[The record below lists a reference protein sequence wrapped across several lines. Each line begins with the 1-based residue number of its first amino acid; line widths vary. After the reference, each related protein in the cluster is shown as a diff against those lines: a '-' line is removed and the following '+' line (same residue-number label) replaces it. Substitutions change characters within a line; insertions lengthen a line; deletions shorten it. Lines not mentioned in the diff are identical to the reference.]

1 MNQYSDFAF
10 VYDDLMNEV
19 DYDNWVRY
27 IEDIIKSENVEV
39 KNILELAC
47 GTGNLTIPLTKK
59 NYDMLYSIDKS
70 YINNLKDSESY
81 RTELERLEKIEILY
95 KRFIYGLLCILIV
108 ILILIYKHNE
118 LYTQVFLYKQIV
130 DFLLP

>member
-1 MNQYSDFAF
+1 M
-10 VYDDLMNEV
+10 L
-19 DYDNWVRY
+19 
-27 IEDIIKSENVEV
+27 
-39 KNILELAC
+39 L
-47 GTGNLTIPLTKK
+47 KK

>member
-1 MNQYSDFAF
+1 M
-10 VYDDLMNEV
+10 L
-19 DYDNWVRY
+19 
-27 IEDIIKSENVEV
+27 
-39 KNILELAC
+39 L
-47 GTGNLTIPLTKK
+47 KK
-59 NYDMLYSIDKS
+59 KYDMLYSIDKS

>member
-1 MNQYSDFAF
+1 M
-10 VYDDLMNEV
+10 L
-19 DYDNWVRY
+19 
-27 IEDIIKSENVEV
+27 
-39 KNILELAC
+39 L
-47 GTGNLTIPLTKK
+47 KK

-70 YINNLKDSESY
+70 YSNNLKDSESY

>member
-1 MNQYSDFAF
+1 MDF
-10 VYDDLMNEV
+10 DSKS
-19 DYDNWVRY
+19 
-27 IEDIIKSENVEV
+27 IISECDA
-39 KNILELAC
+39 I
-47 GTGNLTIPLTKK
+47 KK

>member
-1 MNQYSDFAF
+1 
-10 VYDDLMNEV
+10 
-19 DYDNWVRY
+19 
-27 IEDIIKSENVEV
+27 
-39 KNILELAC
+39 
-47 GTGNLTIPLTKK
+47 
-59 NYDMLYSIDKS
+59 MLYSIDKS

>member
-1 MNQYSDFAF
+1 
-10 VYDDLMNEV
+10 
-19 DYDNWVRY
+19 
-27 IEDIIKSENVEV
+27 
-39 KNILELAC
+39 
-47 GTGNLTIPLTKK
+47 
-59 NYDMLYSIDKS
+59 MLYSIDKS

-81 RTELERLEKIEILY
+81 RTELERLEKIETLY